1 MPLTLSS
8 IKAKFSK
15 FILLE
20 EGPVVESDKVMVDA
34 QKFRNPAERLM
45 PITRAP
51 VKIVTMREGLVVM
64 ADAADQ
70 PCWG

>member
-1 MPLTLSS
+1 M
-8 IKAKFSK
+8 
-15 FILLE
+15 
-20 EGPVVESDKVMVDA
+20 VESEKVAVNA
-34 QKFRNPAERLM
+34 QKFRSPAERLM
-45 PITRAP
+45 PITQVP